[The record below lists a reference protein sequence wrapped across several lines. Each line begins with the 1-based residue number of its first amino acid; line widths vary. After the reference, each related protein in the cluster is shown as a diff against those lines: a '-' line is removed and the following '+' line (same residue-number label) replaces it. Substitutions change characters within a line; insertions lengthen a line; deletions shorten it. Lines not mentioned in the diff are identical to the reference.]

1 MEHSRSFRVVWL
13 LAAGALLASC
23 ASVGTVSQ
31 RDGAEH
37 ARFNA
42 YAGAPVKEF
51 MWVAS
56 HRGRSAIWTNQV
68 VAWANINRPYLLTV
82 AQPCPNLMLANG
94 IRITSTLSTVRTHT
108 DYVIARGRHCEI
120 QKIQPVHYRQMQGDL
135 RQKRQ
140 AAAG

>member
-1 MEHSRSFRVVWL
+1 MKHSRSFHVGWL
-13 LAAGALLASC
+13 LAAAVLLASC
-23 ASVGTVSQ
+23 AGVRTLPQ
-31 RDGAEH
+31 QDAAQH

-42 YAGAPVKEF
+42 YAGAPVNEF

-94 IRITSTLSTVRTHT
+94 IRITSTMNTVRART

-120 QKIQPVHYRQMQGDL
+120 QKIQPVHYLRMQRDL